1 MSNTIEELYQTNE
14 ELFRVSE
21 ELFRVNYEL
30 FRVNT
35 ELYQAYEEAKDQVD
49 DQHESI
55 EELKKAIDRKQ
66 TELVNWSERV
76 RKISRKNYQRDN
88 EIAELK
94 TERSEIAHHCCE
106 QGEAIWTLTK
116 DNMEL
121 EEQLKDASE
130 IIRELSGV
138 KNYEIDR
145 LKADL
150 SHAMDN
156 LEKHQG
162 REQFME
168 VLRDMRLNYDR
179 CLAYMDGQEQI
190 IDEKDKTIDELRRRL
205 KDKTIDELS
214 QRREAKALGELMHKL
229 VGTGRKDHD

>member
-1 MSNTIEELYQTNE
+1 MSNTIEEL
-14 ELFRVSE
+14 
-21 ELFRVNYEL
+21 FRVNEEL

-66 TELVNWSERV
+66 TELVNWSELV

-106 QGEAIWTLTK
+106 QGEAIRTLKK
-116 DNMEL
+116 DNREL

-130 IIRELSGV
+130 IIHELAAV
-138 KNYEIDR
+138 KNDEIDG

-150 SHAMDN
+150 EHAMVY
-156 LEKHQG
+156 LEGHQG
-162 REQFME
+162 REQK
-168 VLRDMRLNYDR
+168 LKKIIRDITSDYLDILSDKDRVIEELNQ
-179 CLAYMDGQEQI
+179 LV
-190 IDEKDKTIDELRRRL
+190 KD
-205 KDKTIDELS
+205 LS
-214 QRREAKALGELMHKL
+214 
-229 VGTGRKDHD
+229 

>member
-14 ELFRVSE
+14 DLYQTNE
-21 ELFRVNYEL
+21 EL

-35 ELYQAYEEAKDQVD
+35 ELYQAYEEAKDQVN

-76 RKISRKNYQRDN
+76 RKISMKNYQRDN

-94 TERSEIAHHCCE
+94 TERSEIAHNCCE
-106 QGEAIWTLTK
+106 QGEAIRTLKK
-116 DNMEL
+116 DNREL

-130 IIRELSGV
+130 IIRELAAV
-138 KNYEIDR
+138 KNDEIDG

-150 SHAMDN
+150 EHAMVY
-156 LEKHQG
+156 LEGHQG
-162 REQFME
+162 REQK
-168 VLRDMRLNYDR
+168 LKKIIRDITSDYLDILSDKDRVIEELNQ
-179 CLAYMDGQEQI
+179 LV
-190 IDEKDKTIDELRRRL
+190 KD
-205 KDKTIDELS
+205 LS
-214 QRREAKALGELMHKL
+214 
-229 VGTGRKDHD
+229 

>member
-14 ELFRVSE
+14 ELFRVNE
-21 ELFRVNYEL
+21 EL

-35 ELYQAYEEAKDQVD
+35 ELYQAYEEAKDQVN

-106 QGEAIWTLTK
+106 QREAIRTLK
-116 DNMEL
+116 KNNREL
-121 EEQLKDASE
+121 EEQLRGASE
-130 IIRELSGV
+130 IIRELEAV
-138 KNYEIDR
+138 KNDEIDG

-150 SHAMDN
+150 EHAMVY
-156 LEKHQG
+156 LEGHQG
-162 REQFME
+162 REQK
-168 VLRDMRLNYDR
+168 LKKIIRDITSDYLDILSDKDRVIEELNQ
-179 CLAYMDGQEQI
+179 LV
-190 IDEKDKTIDELRRRL
+190 KD
-205 KDKTIDELS
+205 LS
-214 QRREAKALGELMHKL
+214 
-229 VGTGRKDHD
+229 